1 MYIVFSLLKFGKFMT
16 KLYLFV
22 CFVLDETSYKKEELN
37 NCKLIED
44 FMNHMELLTKKRHLE
59 KQNLN
64 YDDNAYYR
72 KYSIVLNC
80 SNFAETFL

>member
-1 MYIVFSLLKFGKFMT
+1 MLIRTMYIVFSLLKFGKFMT

-64 YDDNAYYR
+64 YDDEQCLLSKVLYR
-72 KYSIVLNC
+72 
-80 SNFAETFL
+80 A